1 VDSFETAPQRQSDEM
16 VPSQAMDRRVPDRT
30 MSGVV
35 IIEEDKLMRSLLM
48 EWLSAEG
55 YSVRTA
61 DPGDALATD
70 DADLV
75 IVDVYMPRQEGAK
88 KLRVVKAAHP
98 ETPLIAIS
106 GQFRPGL
113 AGSCTAADAL
123 GVQQVIAKPFS
134 RRDLLLAV
142 RNVIGPPG

>member
-1 VDSFETAPQRQSDEM
+1 
-16 VPSQAMDRRVPDRT
+16 

-35 IIEEDKLMRSLLM
+35 IIEEDKLMRGLLT

-55 YSVRTA
+55 YSVRSAAPCDTQA
-61 DPGDALATD
+61 PNR
-70 DADLV
+70 ADLV
-75 IVDVYMPRQEGAK
+75 IVDVYMPRREGK
-88 KLRVVKAAHP
+88 KRLSTIRAAHP

-106 GQFRPGL
+106 GQFRSGL

-134 RRDLLLAV
+134 RRDLIRAV
-142 RNVIGPPG
+142 QNVIGPPSR